1 VITSSDSA
9 RGPRSSESFYRD
21 LPEAE
26 GFSAVFDRNLYRPV
40 PEDWIVAA
48 TDVTNSTEAIV
59 AGRYKDVTIAGAVG
73 TIALAN
79 HVGSLDFPF
88 FFGGDGM
95 AFLLPAGHTA
105 AVLALLGDTRETVL
119 SLSGLD
125 LRAGV
130 VPVAELYRQGAR
142 LEIARVRVTERY
154 VQAVARGNGM
164 EVVDGLLKGTSS
176 GAMTFAGTSAEQS
189 DSPTDRDVRA
199 DFRGFSCRWQ
209 DIPSTRGETISLIVT
224 STDVSRDADDPEGEG
239 ILQRAHRIIDGSLED
254 PARSHPLSRET
265 QQTGGA
271 GTGPRMEARFLTRR
285 TRGLLYA
292 LYRMRIWMEAM
303 VVRFAGWSGVPLRGM
318 GKRLDRVREE
328 NIRNS
333 DVQKLDGTLKMVL
346 SVSPAERERIV
357 TELTRLQQERLI
369 HFGYHLSD
377 RAVMTCLIH
386 VNHADEVHF
395 VDAADGGYALAA
407 RMLKMNRRKVAGS

>member
-1 VITSSDSA
+1 MIASSNPTDRAQSN
-9 RGPRSSESFYRD
+9 EYFYRE
-21 LPEAE
+21 LPEVR
-26 GFSAVFDRNLYRPV
+26 GFSAVFDRDLYRPV
-40 PEDWIVAA
+40 PADWIVAA

-95 AFLLPAGHTA
+95 AFLLPARHADT
-105 AVLALLGDTRETVL
+105 VVRLLDDTRKTVF
-119 SLSGLD
+119 SVSGLE

-142 LEIARVRVTERY
+142 LEIARVRVTPRY
-154 VQAVARGNGM
+154 VQAVARGDGM
-164 EVVDGLLKGTSS
+164 EVVDDLLKGTRT
-176 GAMTFAGTSAEQS
+176 GAMNFVDAAVQT
-189 DSPTDRDVRA
+189 DSQEDGGVRA

-224 STDVSRDADDPEGEG
+224 STDVSRYAADPEGGE

-254 PARSHPLSRET
+254 PAKSHPLTRET
-265 QQTGGA
+265 QQTGGS
-271 GTGPRMEARFLTRR
+271 GTGPRLEARFLARR
-285 TRGLLYA
+285 TEGLLYA

-318 GKRLDRVREE
+318 GKRLDQVREE

-357 TELTRLQQERLI
+357 TELTRLQQEQLI
-369 HFGYHLSD
+369 HFGYHVSD

-386 VNHADEVHF
+386 VNHSDEVHF

-407 RMLKMNRRKVAGS
+407 RMLKRNRRNADGL